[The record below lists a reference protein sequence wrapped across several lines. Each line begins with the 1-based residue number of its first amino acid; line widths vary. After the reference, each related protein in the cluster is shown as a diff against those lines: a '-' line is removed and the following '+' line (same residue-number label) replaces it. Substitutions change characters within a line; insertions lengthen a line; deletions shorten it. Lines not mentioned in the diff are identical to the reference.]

1 MINHEFL
8 RLWRSNG
15 DFKSGSMVSWKI
27 ELRPELGAVGGASTD
42 SMMED
47 RLDNY
52 RRFGNY
58 DLETTLWE
66 LRLGN

>member
-1 MINHEFL
+1 MPPTKKPLVKTSHL
-8 RLWRSNG
+8 
-15 DFKSGSMVSWKI
+15 
-27 ELRPELGAVGGASTD
+27 
-42 SMMED
+42 MED

-66 LRLGN
+66 LRLGNYQSLLQ